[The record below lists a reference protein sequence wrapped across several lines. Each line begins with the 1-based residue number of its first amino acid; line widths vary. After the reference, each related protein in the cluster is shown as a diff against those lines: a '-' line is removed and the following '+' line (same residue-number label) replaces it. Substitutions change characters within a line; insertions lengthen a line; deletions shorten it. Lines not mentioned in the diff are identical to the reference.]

1 MSNFGQCDLT
11 FFSSRKR
18 DLTANLFTVLHS
30 PNLVLFS
37 PFLPSARRETGRLV
51 NENRKDEEN
60 RAVASPSPTLT
71 RRLPPGHHR
80 HRPRQTAQF
89 HPMPI
94 HRAVLLRKKAHG
106 SRVPFHLFPRTAPS
120 TLLCRLHL
128 CLSLSPCR
136 PAFSVRAHGHG
147 HARVVGCGDGG
158 RRGVHWVDS
167 CGVLHGRGCGRGAV
181 RRGFRT
187 ACAAGA
193 DVIEEAGGGG
203 GGEGL
208 RATAAAGA
216 ARRGDRA
223 GAPNLRWVRPQETA
237 AHGHQGPNL
246 RRHAEQVRAF

>member
-18 DLTANLFTVLHS
+18 DLTANLSTVLHS

-89 HPMPI
+89 HPNPMPI

-128 CLSLSPCR
+128 CLSLSPLPAGFLR
-136 PAFSVRAHGHG
+136 PCPWPWPCKSG
-147 HARVVGCGDGG
+147 
-158 RRGVHWVDS
+158 
-167 CGVLHGRGCGRGAV
+167 
-181 RRGFRT
+181 
-187 ACAAGA
+187 
-193 DVIEEAGGGG
+193 
-203 GGEGL
+203 GL
-208 RATAAAGA
+208 R
-216 ARRGDRA
+216 RR
-223 GAPNLRWVRPQETA
+223 RPS
-237 AHGHQGPNL
+237 
-246 RRHAEQVRAF
+246 RRTLG